1 MGTLRSP
8 RLLLGL
14 TLGALLLPAVP
25 TAGRAQERTVVSKQV
40 SVGRSEAELRLEF
53 SSGAPLD
60 ISLHDGTV
68 FVDGEAVGAY
78 QSGDAL
84 DAAWRSLLGDAVR
97 LDDGELAQ
105 TLRDWSPP
113 TDLEGDRL
121 ELADEID
128 QALEKALT
136 VQAPPEG
143 ADTPELNVSTGA
155 DGTLVKALIGQAG
168 RLATLEEALKGV
180 GSNLKLH
187 VGEDVAVE
195 AGETVEGTLVV
206 VQGDARIDGEVDGSV
221 VVVDGTLDLGDQGRI
236 RGDVRLA
243 DATLHRDGGSVD
255 GEVIDVQRH
264 ERDLEREIRDQV
276 REEMRSE
283 LRREIRDA
291 SRGRSSGGSIFS
303 PFRTL
308 FGALG
313 GVAEN
318 LLSVIVLVLIG
329 MGVVAFAPRNLDTVA
344 ETARRSPGRAAM
356 VGVAG
361 AFLLIPVWV
370 LGMVALIVSIV
381 GIPVALLW
389 IPLFPVAAVAAALLG
404 YLAVAR
410 NAGEWLADSGYR
422 YTDWIRKSNPVHT
435 VFAGVLALALFFIV
449 ANLLRVVPFFGF
461 FRGLLTF
468 AGAIVGIA
476 ATSIGFGAVLLT
488 RAGRRPERGTM
499 DFDEAWKQAVDAE
512 VEVEVETTAGAADS
526 EGASATGEGE
536 GGGRDAGGDD
546 GRADDA

>member
-1 MGTLRSP
+1 M
-8 RLLLGL
+8 
-14 TLGALLLPAVP
+14 
-25 TAGRAQERTVVSKQV
+25 VSKQV
-40 SVGRSEAELRLEF
+40 SVGRSEAALRLEF

-60 ISLHDGTV
+60 VSLHDGSV
-68 FVDGEAVGAY
+68 FIDGEIVGAFRA
-78 QSGDAL
+78 GDAL

-97 LDDGELAQ
+97 LDDGQLADA
-105 TLRDWSPP
+105 LRDWSPP
-113 TDLEGDRL
+113 TDMEGDRL
-121 ELADEID
+121 ELAEQID
-128 QALEKALT
+128 GALEKALT
-136 VQAPPEG
+136 VQEAPRAADAPKADVSVGGDG
-143 ADTPELNVSTGA
+143 A
-155 DGTLVKALIGQAG
+155 LVRALLGQSG

-206 VQGDARIDGEVDGSV
+206 VQGDARIDGEVDGNV
-221 VVVDGTLDLGDQGRI
+221 VVVDGTLELNEGSRI

-243 DATLHRDGGSVD
+243 DADLERSGGTVD
-255 GEVIDVQRH
+255 GEVVNVDRR

-283 LRREIRDA
+283 LRKEIRDA
-291 SRGRSSGGSIFS
+291 SRSRGGSGGSFFS

-313 GVAEN
+313 GVIEN
-318 LLSVIVLVLIG
+318 LVSVLVLGLIG
-329 MGVVAFAPRNLDTVA
+329 MGVVAFAPRNLDAVA

-361 AFLLIPVWV
+361 TFLLIPVWL
-370 LGMVALIVSIV
+370 LGTVALVVSIV

-389 IPLFPVAAVAAALLG
+389 IPLFPLAAVAAALLG

-422 YTDWIRKSNPVHT
+422 YTDWIRKSNPVYT
-435 VFAGVLALALFFIV
+435 ITAGVLGLALFFIA

-468 AGAIVGIA
+468 AGTVVGIA
-476 ATSIGFGAVLLT
+476 AMLIGFGAVLLT
-488 RAGRRPERGTM
+488 RAGRRPESSGPM
-499 DFDEAWKQAVDAE
+499 DFDEAWKRAVDMDVE
-512 VEVEVETTAGAADS
+512 VEVEVETAAKRADGSATS
-526 EGASATGEGE
+526 EGAGGDEGD
-536 GGGRDAGGDD
+536 DAGGK
-546 GRADDA
+546 DA